1 MTAFVGLYECTC
13 RILESS
19 SLKDKRRI
27 LKSAQ
32 AKIRQKFHLAV
43 AEVGYQN
50 HRQLTQLAFAGVG
63 SHQKTVEQ
71 TLRSASQF
79 LEHAYRLEILD
90 SQMTL
95 M

>member
-13 RILESS
+13 RVLDSS

-32 AKIRQKFHLAV
+32 TKMRQRFHLAV

-71 TLRSASQF
+71 TLKKASHF
-79 LEHAYRLEILD
+79 LENTYCLEILD
-90 SQMTL
+90 EQMTF